1 MKIKFAVVAV
11 VISITALSAWSADGP
26 AISTSAPASTK
37 PTAST
42 QPTSGTKPASILY
55 PGSASGA
62 LTHAKAVDLPEGVLL
77 RCGELCLT
85 KKELSQEISKA
96 SVEMQG
102 QLKKNKFFLLENMAT
117 GKLLLLAAKADAA
130 KAGKDI
136 SGKSDQELIKS
147 YMAGVVADVKVT
159 DQEVAEFYQ
168 NNQDVCG
175 GAKLEQVRAQIE
187 PYLIQQRQQEL
198 VSKQIATLG
207 KQMTIEISAPW
218 TRDQVILAQDNVV
231 DRARLSGKPSLIDF
245 GSKGCRPCDMLAPIL
260 ETLKKKYEGQA
271 NVLFVSVTQEQILAA
286 RHGIETIPVQV
297 FFDKDGRE
305 VFRHTGFWPQAELEK
320 QMAKLGVK

>member
-1 MKIKFAVVAV
+1 
-11 VISITALSAWSADGP
+11 
-26 AISTSAPASTK
+26 
-37 PTAST
+37 
-42 QPTSGTKPASILY
+42 
-55 PGSASGA
+55 
-62 LTHAKAVDLPEGVLL
+62 LTHAKPVDLPEGVLL

-85 KKELSQEISKA
+85 EKDLSQEIAKGSPE
-96 SVEMQG
+96 VQG
-102 QLKKNKFFLLENMAT
+102 QLKKNKFFVLENMAT
-117 GKLLLLAAKADAA
+117 GKLLLLAAKAEAA

-147 YMAGVVADVKVT
+147 YMAGRVGEVKVT
-159 DQEVAEFYQ
+159 DREVAEFYQ

-187 PYLIQQRQQEL
+187 PYLVQQRQQEL
-198 VSKQIATLG
+198 TSKQIATLG
-207 KQMTIEISAPW
+207 KQMIVEVSDPW

-231 DRARLSGKPSLIDF
+231 DRARLSGKPSVVDF
-245 GSKGCRPCDMLAPIL
+245 GSKGCRPCEMLAPIL
-260 ETLKKKYEGQA
+260 ETLKKKYEGRA

-286 RHGIETIPVQV
+286 RYGIESIPVQV

-305 VFRHTGFWPQAELEK
+305 VLRHTGFWPQAEIEK